1 MLGYYISLAVHIFL
15 AATTWLAVAP
25 PMYAKGG
32 AALAVI
38 VCAVTAL
45 VEFMGYLAKRD
56 YERTSNIVSL
66 FVAGTIILGSG
77 GLTFWGG
84 KMLEDWAVSGKAP
97 EIRSKWEG
105 KEARVMSEYRAD
117 LRQWQ
122 SRKDAHDTKMQKR
135 LAARTE
141 KYRAD
146 IRAANRIWDFDNQ
159 YLDGDPGHF
168 RRSTLKSV
176 QKQVATADAIKAVYD
191 KDYAEISKE
200 RFTEPAPK
208 EPSSLE
214 GFQKGKDT
222 EIAALEYSAATY
234 KKMIRGADIA
244 GLLFAIFQ
252 IIRCAFTDE
261 KPYIPRHGWSEGLV
275 SKLDRLKESVGQSL
289 EGEDWLYEE
298 KQYEA
303 DRAAKQALME
313 AKKREEE
320 LTEQAKRREERIV
333 RAAKE
338 RIEEERRKAEEAIK
352 AVESSYAKKAYEAES
367 SYAKKAYEDLDAQ
380 AESPKNTD
388 NTHLH
393 THNGVGAYEGAYNL
407 RFREAYERM
416 SLRDLRTNFRAARG
430 EYKEKGRESALGRA
444 ELYWAVWAKKWE
456 DEKGRPVKDG
466 QREKDFR
473 DVKKLRKVAG

>member
-32 AALAVI
+32 AALAVSI
-38 VCAVTAL
+38 CAVTAL
-45 VEFMGYLAKRD
+45 VEFLGYLAKRD
-56 YERTSNIVSL
+56 YERTANIVSL

-105 KEARVMSEYRAD
+105 KEAHVISEHRAD
-117 LRQWQ
+117 LRQWR
-122 SRKDAHDTKMQKR
+122 SRKDAHDTKVQRK

-146 IRAANRIWDFDNQ
+146 IRASNRIWDFDNQ

-168 RRSTLKSV
+168 RRSALKSV
-176 QKQVATADAIKAVYD
+176 KRQVATADAIKAVYD

-208 EPSSLE
+208 EPSSLT

-252 IIRCAFTDE
+252 IMRCALTDE

-275 SKLDRLKESVGQSL
+275 RLVDRAKEDLGKTIEGGYLALKESQEEADHSL
-289 EGEDWLYEE
+289 KIELIEAKQREEDLVRKARQIERAAEE
-298 KQYEA
+298 QIAREKAAREQAEARAYEA
-303 DRAAKQALME
+303 
-313 AKKREEE
+313 
-320 LTEQAKRREERIV
+320 
-333 RAAKE
+333 
-338 RIEEERRKAEEAIK
+338 
-352 AVESSYAKKAYEAES
+352 ESSYAKKAYEAKS

-380 AESPKNTD
+380 AESPENTD

-393 THNGVGAYEGAYNL
+393 THNGVGAYESAYDL

-416 SLRDLRTNFRAARG
+416 SLRDLRTNFRAAKG
-430 EYKEKGRESALGRA
+430 EYKKDGRESALDRA
-444 ELYWAVWAKKWE
+444 EFYWAVWAAKWE
-456 DEKGRPVKDG
+456 DEKGRPVKEG
-466 QREKDFR
+466 QQEKDFQN
-473 DVKKLRKVAG
+473 VKKLRKVAG